1 MAATIGV
8 TSLLS
13 LISAPTGCVINEVT
27 KEQTKEIKTIRNA
40 TGTTVQ
46 AGTVNMTETKVT
58 VKGKGMPNLS
68 LVSTA
73 TIIASATLKVVSA
86 SIDETLDDFPDFTLE
101 AVSWS

>member
-46 AGTVNMTETKVT
+46 VAPANMTETKVT
-58 VKGKGMPNLS
+58 VKGKGIPALS

-73 TIIASATLKVVSA
+73 ASIASATLKVTSA
-86 SIDETLDDFPDFTLE
+86 SIDETQDDFPDFTLE
-101 AVSWS
+101 AISWS